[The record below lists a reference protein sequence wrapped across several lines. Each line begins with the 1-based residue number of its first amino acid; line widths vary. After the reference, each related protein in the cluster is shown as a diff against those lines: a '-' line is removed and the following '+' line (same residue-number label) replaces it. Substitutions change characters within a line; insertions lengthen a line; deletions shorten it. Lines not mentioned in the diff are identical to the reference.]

1 MGVAELVAAMV
12 RFDDRADAGRRL
24 AVELEWLRDD
34 APVVLGLPRGGVP
47 VGFAVAEKLAA
58 PFDVVVVRK
67 LGVPYWP
74 ELAMGAIG
82 EDGVRV
88 VDAALMARE
97 RVSDAELEVVER
109 RECAVLTAYVARF
122 CGGRERVDVHGRVAV
137 VVDDGMATGLT
148 ARAACEVVRRHGAS
162 RVIMAV
168 PVAPAETVERFDA
181 ADSLVC
187 LAAPHAFGAVGS
199 YFRDFSQTTDREVIR
214 LLDAARS
221 QHY

>member
-24 AVELEWLRDD
+24 AVELEWLHDD

>member
-1 MGVAELVAAMV
+1 ML

-24 AVELEWLRDD
+24 AAELESLRDA
-34 APVVLGLPRGGVP
+34 APVVLGVP
-47 VGFAVAEKLAA
+47 VGFAVAHELGA

-82 EDGVRV
+82 ENGVRV
-88 VDAALMARE
+88 VDAAIMARE
-97 RVSDAELEVVER
+97 GVSEAELESVER
-109 RECAVLTAYVARF
+109 RERAVLSSYIARF
-122 CGGRERVDVHGRVAV
+122 CRGRERVDVRGRLAV

-148 ARAACEVVRRHGAS
+148 ARAACQVVQQLGAA

-168 PVAPAETVERFDA
+168 PVAAAHTVQHFDA

-187 LAAPHAFGAVGS
+187 LAAPRVFFAVGE
-199 YFRDFSQTTDREVIR
+199 YFRDISPTTDDEVVR
-214 LLDAARS
+214 LLDAAGSKHYWHTRS
-221 QHY
+221 S